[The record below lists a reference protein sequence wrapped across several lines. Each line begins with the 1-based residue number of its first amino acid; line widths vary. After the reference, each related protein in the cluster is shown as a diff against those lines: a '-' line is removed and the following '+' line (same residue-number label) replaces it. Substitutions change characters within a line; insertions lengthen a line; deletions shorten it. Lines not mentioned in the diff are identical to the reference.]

1 MLIFKNL
8 YLTDRVFY
16 CLATCIFL
24 FAASFLVDFIFYLTL
39 TLLSG
44 IVLVMLLDVYVLF
57 KTAAISAG
65 RETGSIFSLNDKNKI
80 TLTITNL
87 SSYQLSL
94 KIIDE
99 IPYQF
104 NERDFLMQ
112 TSLGKSKTEIIH
124 YHVVPFIRGE
134 YLFGNLHVFIKT
146 KLGLVLKKETTF
158 CEKPVAV

>member
-24 FAASFLVDFIFYLTL
+24 FAASFLFNFIFYLTL

-44 IVLVMLLDVYVLF
+44 IVLLMLEDIYVLF
-57 KTAAISAG
+57 KTAAIAAV
-65 RETGSIFSLNDKNKI
+65 RETGSVFSLNDKNKV
-80 TLTITNL
+80 TLTVTNL

-104 NERDFLMQ
+104 NERNFLMQ
-112 TSLGKSKTEIIH
+112 TSLGKSN
-124 YHVVPFIRGE
+124 FN
-134 YLFGNLHVFIKT
+134 NL
-146 KLGLVLKKETTF
+146 LDYSLALE
-158 CEKPVAV
+158 